1 MTTRTRTFVGPSFGD
16 VMAVA
21 ATLAA
26 EDGEAIA
33 VVRNDGIVD
42 GGVQVSV
49 MLVSARPVAA
59 RSWGE
64 RKAVDAA
71 TFAAVMDA
79 VEDCPL
85 SVRKRVAAALRG
97 EAAHG

>member
-1 MTTRTRTFVGPSFGD
+1 MTRALALTRQHERTR
-16 VMAVA
+16 A
-21 ATLAA
+21 AAD
-26 EDGEAIA
+26 EC
-33 VVRNDGIVD
+33 VR
-42 GGVQVSV
+42 
-49 MLVSARPVAA
+49 M
-59 RSWGE
+59 
-64 RKAVDAA
+64 AVDAA